1 MWEKTYVFCFLASL
15 QLATISFHVC
25 IFQGLANYGL
35 WVKLGWLHL
44 FVNKLLGA
52 NMKSLGYI
60 ECGCA
65 NDDEEEQPLEK
76 EEINLIVYF
85 I

>member
-1 MWEKTYVFCFLASL
+1 MKFKHFLAAGAAIIGIASI
-15 QLATISFHVC
+15 AAAVT
-25 IFQGLANYGL
+25 
-35 WVKLGWLHL
+35 L

-76 EEINLIVYF
+76 EEIVEE
-85 I
+85 